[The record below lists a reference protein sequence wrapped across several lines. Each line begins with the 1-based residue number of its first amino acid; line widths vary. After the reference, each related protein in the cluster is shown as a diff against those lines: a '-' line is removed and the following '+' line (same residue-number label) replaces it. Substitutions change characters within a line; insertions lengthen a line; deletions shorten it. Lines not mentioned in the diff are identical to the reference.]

1 MASVFPVKKGSSKYC
16 VMYWYETETG
26 ERKQKK
32 VSGFNSREEAWAA
45 AQELEAKS
53 SVGIEV
59 NVKTTTCAEIMERW
73 FSERNMLLAPTTRAK
88 YSSSIDKLG
97 KTFVSELQIRKLDSK
112 KYYLLLDDLQNKVS
126 KRKVTMRTAISN
138 TEPLRLSLSWA
149 VGERLIPV
157 NPLANVKL
165 PKVPKRTQKILTDSD
180 VEELIATANSSA
192 RRCRNFKIPLLLAL
206 YGGLRREECAG
217 LRWDNVD
224 FEHNRI
230 TISEAV
236 TMTPDGK
243 HHQKDPKTDLS
254 SRTISMPAWVM
265 DELQMAYNSFLRRPN
280 VYVFKHNPAHRVCVT
295 STGDPYSCA
304 SYAHALLRLIR
315 EINEQREQNNQ
326 PRMKEASFHD
336 LRHTHAAML
345 IRRNVQPKIISER
358 LGHASIK
365 ITMDLYGYLMPGLQD
380 IVAEIFDKE
389 AENKEEKSP
398 NVV

>member
-32 VSGFNSREEAWAA
+32 VSGFNSKEEAWAA

-53 SVGIEV
+53 SAGVEV
-59 NVKTTTCAEIMERW
+59 NIKSTTCAEIMECW
-73 FSERNMLLAPTTRAK
+73 FAERQMLLAPTTRAK
-88 YSSSIDKLG
+88 YSAAIDKLG
-97 KTFVSELQIRKLDSK
+97 ETFVSELPIRKLDSK
-112 KYYLLLDDLQNKVS
+112 KFYVLLESLQNKDPDKKIS
-126 KRKVTMRTAISN
+126 LRTAISN
-138 TEPLRLSLSWA
+138 TEPLRLSLNWA
-149 VGERLIPV
+149 VGEKLIPL
-157 NPLANVKL
+157 NPLANLRL
-165 PKVPKRTQKILTDSD
+165 PKIPKRTQKILCETDVD
-180 VEELIATANSSA
+180 DLVAAASSPS
-192 RRCRNFKIPLLLAL
+192 RRCKNFRIPLLLAL

-217 LRWDNVD
+217 LRWDHVD

-230 TISEAV
+230 TIAEAV

-243 HHQKDPKTDLS
+243 HHQKDPKTELS

-265 DELQMAYNSFLRRPN
+265 DELQSAYRDFLKKPN
-280 VYVFKHNPAHRVCVT
+280 AYTLEHNPAHRVCVT
-295 STGDPYSCA
+295 STGEPYSCA

-315 EINEQREQNNQ
+315 EINDEREEKNQ
-326 PRMKEASFHD
+326 PRMPEASFHD

-345 IRRNVQPKIISER
+345 IRRNIQPKVISER

-380 IVAEIFDKE
+380 IVAEVFDQE
-389 AENKEEKSP
+389 AKKEEEQKT
-398 NVV
+398 NAG

>member
-26 ERKQKK
+26 EKKQKK
-32 VSGFNSREEAWAA
+32 VSGFNSKEEAWAA

-53 SVGIEV
+53 SIGIEV
-59 NVKTTTCAEIMERW
+59 NVKSITCAEIMERW
-73 FSERNMLLAPTTRAK
+73 FSDRCMFLAPTTRAK

-97 KTFVSELQIRKLDSK
+97 KTFVADLQIRKLDSK
-112 KYYLLLDDLQNKVS
+112 KFYLLLDELQNNIS
-126 KRKVTMRTAISN
+126 KEKITIRTALSN
-138 TEPLRLSLSWA
+138 TEPLRMSLTWA
-149 VGERLIPV
+149 VREKLIPL
-157 NPLANVKL
+157 NPLANVQL
-165 PKVPKRTQKILTDSD
+165 PKIPKRTQKILNETDID
-180 VEELIATANSSA
+180 DLVTTADSA
-192 RRCRNFKIPLLLAL
+192 VRRCRNFKIPLLLAL

-217 LRWDNVD
+217 LRWDHVD

-236 TMTPDGK
+236 VMTPDGK
-243 HHQKDPKTDLS
+243 HHEKDPKTDLS

-265 DELQMAYNSFLRRPN
+265 DELLEVYKRFLERPN
-280 VYVFKHNPAHRVCVT
+280 AFIMKHNPAHRVCVT
-295 STGDPYSCA
+295 STGEPYSCA

-315 EINEQREQNNQ
+315 EINKKREAENK
-326 PRMKEASFHD
+326 PRMPEASFHD

-345 IRRNVQPKIISER
+345 IRRNVQPKVISER

-389 AENKEEKSP
+389 AEQSTIKITTAG
-398 NVV
+398 